1 MSLKNFRRQCQRNYM
16 LRNTETVNTG
26 SEDCVR
32 CGDTQ
37 EVKVKIDPVAIKF
50 VRYAFLTAI
59 IILILTFSLTV
70 QKVEGYSS
78 DDYEVPIYKIPVPE
92 SVQRDIWT
100 LSEDNNLSYELV
112 LAIFRID
119 NVTNYQIGNI
129 KAKIE
134 SFAYYRDYWSDQQCP
149 DEIVFDLM
157 LLSIQRGIGGCVI
170 FVKNN
175 NSGEMDDYVQK
186 VTEYKYYLEQSLDA
200 QPAYVVWQNLVP
212 VRVTSEKS
220 EANVKNAEI
229 PVAIRT
235 QSPTLSLISIRSKD
249 ITVSNYR
256 VLRPFLPST
265 KIGIL
270 KMIDLIKGGVNNGTR
285 Y

>member
-1 MSLKNFRRQCQRNYM
+1 MDYYQSTMRFKNEFEKFP
-16 LRNTETVNTG
+16 ET
-26 SEDCVR
+26 
-32 CGDTQ
+32 
-37 EVKVKIDPVAIKF
+37 
-50 VRYAFLTAI
+50 
-59 IILILTFSLTV
+59 
-70 QKVEGYSS
+70 
-78 DDYEVPIYKIPVPE
+78 
-92 SVQRDIWT
+92 
-100 LSEDNNLSYELV
+100 
-112 LAIFRID
+112 
-119 NVTNYQIGNI
+119 
-129 KAKIE
+129 
-134 SFAYYRDYWSDQQCP
+134 
-149 DEIVFDLM
+149 M
-157 LLSIQRGIGGCVI
+157 SIQRGIGGCVI

-175 NSGEMDDYVQK
+175 NSGEKDDYVQK

-229 PVAIRT
+229 PVAIRA